1 MSLEEHKRHAFDT
14 YCKRIVKNEA
24 ASAHREYKQQNQE
37 EVVFSD
43 LSVKE
48 LQQLQYTD
56 QYTPDKR
63 VFPLLGMRLEVLD
76 SDLAR
81 ALSALTPERRSIIM
95 LSYLLDMTDSDIS
108 HLFKLNRTTVRYR
121 RRSSLKQLR
130 KIMEGFEN
138 E

>member
-1 MSLEEHKRHAFDT
+1 MSLEEHKRHTFDT

-24 ASAHREYKQQNQE
+24 ANAHYEYKQQRQK

-48 LQQLQYTD
+48 QQQLQYTD
-56 QYTPDKR
+56 QYAPDRR
-63 VFPLLGMRLEVLD
+63 VFSLLGMTLEVLD

-81 ALSALTPERRSIIM
+81 ALSTLTPERRSIIM
-95 LSYLLDMTDSDIS
+95 LSYLLDMTDSDIAY
-108 HLFKLNRTTVRYR
+108 LFKLNRTTVRYR

-130 KIMEGFEN
+130 KIMEGFEH

>member
-1 MSLEEHKRHAFDT
+1 MSLEEHKRHTFDT
-14 YCKRIVKNEA
+14 YCKKIIKNEA
-24 ASAHREYKQQNQE
+24 ASVHREYKQQNQE

-43 LSVKE
+43 LTTKE

-56 QYTPDKR
+56 KYAPDR
-63 VFPLLGMRLEVLD
+63 QVFRLQGMRVEVLD
-76 SDLAR
+76 GDLAR
-81 ALSALTPERRSIIM
+81 ALSALTPERRSIVM
-95 LSYLLDMTDSDIS
+95 LSYMLDMTDTDIAR
-108 HLFKLNRTTVRYR
+108 LFKLNRTTVRYQ